1 MAQFLSKLQLYQN
14 KALAQGFSCE
24 FRKIFKNNYFTENLW
39 MTGSILQQLLA
50 LFFAI
55 LYSWQRSRREK
66 LHPYIS
72 SILQI

>member
-1 MAQFLSKLQLYQN
+1 MAQSLSKLQLYQN

-24 FRKIFKNNYFTENLW
+24 FRKIFKNNFFLEHLW
-39 MTGSILQQLLA
+39 VTGSILQQFLA

-55 LYSWQRSRREK
+55 LYSWQLSRWEK

-72 SILQI
+72 SLLQI